1 METVLYHLRSFWLQ
15 VEEYLTKNGLNDT
28 CLSSHITGSSETG
41 SFRAIDSTK
50 QKCSQESAS
59 YLSPGQSLAFWFC
72 LWATVTARWPSMLQ
86 ASHPHTTGIKGKE
99 NYSFYQ
105 RGKDFP
111 NPPPSI
117 LPLGL
122 TGQNWISYCLAASTT
137 LNQSLAKENGIIVM
151 VKTNL
156 DSEGTILLERTVA
169 RHLIKIRV
177 LLRRKKGGNSSRVG
191 NRQCLL

>member
-1 METVLYHLRSFWLQ
+1 METVLYHLRCFWLQ

-72 LWATVTARWPSMLQ
+72 LWATVTARWPSVLQ

-105 RGKDFP
+105 RGKRFPKPTTKHTSPWSHWPELDF
-111 NPPPSI
+111 I
-117 LPLGL
+117 LPCCLHNSQPIFGKGEWNHRDGEDQSWL
-122 TGQNWISYCLAASTT
+122 RGDHTPWAHCGKTPDQNKGSIT
-137 LNQSLAKENGIIVM
+137 KE
-151 VKTNL
+151 
-156 DSEGTILLERTVA
+156 EG
-169 RHLIKIRV
+169 
-177 LLRRKKGGNSSRVG
+177 RK
-191 NRQCLL
+191 